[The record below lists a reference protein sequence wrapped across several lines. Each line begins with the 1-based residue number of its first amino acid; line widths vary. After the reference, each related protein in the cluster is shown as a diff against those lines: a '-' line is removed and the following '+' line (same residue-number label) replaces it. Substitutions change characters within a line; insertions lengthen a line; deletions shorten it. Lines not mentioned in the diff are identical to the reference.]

1 MLPLVV
7 LKKKI
12 LLKMEWV
19 MKEKMKNIICKTV
32 IFLCVMLLCAGIGG
46 NYDVKN
52 VQAKTV
58 VREITIGKGKSY
70 ALSEDFTIS
79 KKASYRTSNKKVA
92 TARNG
97 KITGKKYGKA
107 KVTVRNNGKTYVYKV
122 TVSKVYLTK
131 QNVKLNVKKSAT
143 VKVKGAK
150 GKVKWTSSNKKV
162 ATVKNGKIVARKK
175 GKAVVTAKVKAT
187 GAVLKCQV
195 TVVSAASGNADPA
208 NGNNDAGNGNNS
220 GSGSTGNN
228 DNTGNDGN
236 SNNTGGNTNDNNT
249 DNATPYLAKLS
260 NTKDSWEPVSKIT
273 LDDSDSMPLCMMN
286 CYGKTVLWT
295 SSDTDVVTITQPD
308 ARDKTY
314 VNIHAGVKSG
324 TGTVTATVDGKVYSC
339 TVEVT
344 LQPKQEPYLAVYSEN
359 SGTME
364 PVSELT
370 WNFGEETYTYI
381 YLVNADAD
389 TITWDCTDANVV
401 NIYDM
406 GNPTYVAVSNNIYGG
421 KATVTATCNGK
432 TYSCG
437 ITSYLLRDHTRS
449 MEEGTG
455 FDYEELKEIIESAV
469 TSAGTTEKVI
479 DVQEPL
485 EWSRTDLIKKNVTQ
499 DGSYTHYTVE
509 GSGDTVITGMTEDG
523 YTKVVLTITST
534 GKYIEKQGTYD
545 EELTNEVYDL
555 LKLEKTRNTDST
567 SACYSMPED
576 QLEFLLETADRWY
589 DGEISERSYHNLAMY
604 MPFENGM
611 CVTDPYGNKM
621 YSTSCTCET
630 VTLSNAGTAEEIVKG
645 ICSYMGCENL
655 DPQKG
660 WTWARNLL
668 YLKIHTDGNNVYV
681 YMIP

>member
-12 LLKMEWV
+12 LLKIKWV

-79 KKASYRTSNKKVA
+79 KKVSYKTSNKKIA

-107 KVTVRNNGKTYVYKV
+107 KVTVRNNGKTYVYRV

-195 TVVSAASGNADPA
+195 TVTTGSGNA
-208 NGNNDAGNGNNS
+208 NSGNTGNGDDS
-220 GSGSTGNN
+220 DSTGNN
-228 DNTGNDGN
+228 DNNNGD
-236 SNNTGGNTNDNNT
+236 NTGGNTDNGGGNNDNNNGGG
-249 DNATPYLAKLS
+249 DNNGNTGDNGNTTPV
-260 NTKDSWEPVSKIT
+260 DPEPVK
-273 LDDSDSMPLCMMN
+273 
-286 CYGKTVLWT
+286 
-295 SSDTDVVTITQPD
+295 
-308 ARDKTY
+308 
-314 VNIHAGVKSG
+314 
-324 TGTVTATVDGKVYSC
+324 
-339 TVEVT
+339 
-344 LQPKQEPYLAVYSEN
+344 EPYLAVYSEA
-359 SGTME
+359 SGNME
-364 PVSELT
+364 PVSELN

-381 YLVNADAD
+381 YLVNADSTVTWTSSDAD
-389 TITWDCTDANVV
+389 IAR
-401 NIYDM
+401 IYGYGDYASLR
-406 GNPTYVAVSNNIYGG
+406 NSTHGG
-421 KATVTATCNGK
+421 KATITATYDGK
-432 TYSCG
+432 AYSCE
-437 ITSYLLRDHTRS
+437 ITSYVICNCAWYLD
-449 MEEGTG
+449 EGMG
-455 FDYEELKEIIESAV
+455 FDYEELLENVEN
-469 TSAGTTEKVI
+469 AGYGEKII

-523 YTKVVLTITST
+523 YTKTVLTITST

-555 LKLEKTRNTDST
+555 LKLEDTRNTDST

-589 DGEISERSYHNLAMY
+589 NGEISERTYHNLAMY
-604 MPFENGM
+604 TEFEN
-611 CVTDPYGNKM
+611 VRNDITDHYGKKI
-621 YSTSCTCET
+621 YSTSCMCKQ
-630 VTLSNAGTAEEIVKG
+630 IVLEDSKTTES
-645 ICSYMGCENL
+645 IAKDITKYMGYNSI
-655 DPQKG
+655 DPTQQG
-660 WTWARNLL
+660 GTWGRDLL

>member
-1 MLPLVV
+1 
-7 LKKKI
+7 
-12 LLKMEWV
+12 
-19 MKEKMKNIICKTV
+19 
-32 IFLCVMLLCAGIGG
+32 MLLCAGIVG

-58 VREITIGKGKSY
+58 VREITIGKGKRY

-79 KKASYRTSNKKVA
+79 KKTSYKTSNKKVA

-107 KVTVRNNGKTYVYKV
+107 KVTVRNNGKTYVYRV

-150 GKVKWTSSNKKV
+150 GKVTWTSSNKKV

-175 GKAVVTAKVKAT
+175 GKAVVTAKGKAT

-195 TVVSAASGNADPA
+195 TVTTGSGNA
-208 NGNNDAGNGNNS
+208 NSGSGNSDAGNGDNS

-479 DVQEPL
+479 DVQESL
-485 EWSRTDLIKKNVTQ
+485 EWSRTDLIEKNVTQ

-523 YTKVVLTITST
+523 YTKTVLTITST

-545 EELTNEVYDL
+545 EELTNEVYEL
-555 LKLEKTRNTDST
+555 LKLEETRNTDRT

-589 DGEISERSYHNLAMY
+589 NGEISERAYHNLAMY
-604 MPFENGM
+604 TPFEN
-611 CVTDPYGNKM
+611 
-621 YSTSCTCET
+621 STNT
-630 VTLSNAGTAEEIVKG
+630 SNAYGDRIYSFSATCKTIVLSDVKTPEDIAKG
-645 ICSYMGCENL
+645 INTAMGCEYN
-655 DPQKG
+655 DPSQG
-660 WTWARNLL
+660 WVWSRPLF
-668 YLKIHTDGNNVYV
+668 YIKVHMSGNNVYV

>member
-12 LLKMEWV
+12 LLKIKWV

-79 KKASYRTSNKKVA
+79 KKTSYKTSNKKVA

-162 ATVKNGKIVARKK
+162 ATVKNGKIVAKK
-175 GKAVVTAKVKAT
+175 NGKAVVSAKVKAT

-195 TVVSAASGNADPA
+195 TVTTGSGNT
-208 NGNNDAGNGNNS
+208 NSGNGNNNS
-220 GSGSTGNN
+220 GNTGNGDDS
-228 DNTGNDGN
+228 DNTGNNGD
-236 SNNTGGNTNDNNT
+236 NTGGNTDNGGGNNDNNNGGG
-249 DNATPYLAKLS
+249 DNNGNTGDNGNTTPV
-260 NTKDSWEPVSKIT
+260 DPEPVK
-273 LDDSDSMPLCMMN
+273 
-286 CYGKTVLWT
+286 
-295 SSDTDVVTITQPD
+295 
-308 ARDKTY
+308 
-314 VNIHAGVKSG
+314 
-324 TGTVTATVDGKVYSC
+324 
-339 TVEVT
+339 
-344 LQPKQEPYLAVYSEN
+344 EPYLAVYSEA
-359 SGTME
+359 SGNME
-364 PVSELT
+364 PVSELN
-370 WNFGEETYTYI
+370 WNFGDETYTYI
-381 YLVNADAD
+381 YLVNADSTVTWTSSDAD
-389 TITWDCTDANVV
+389 IARVYGYGDYASLRNSTH
-401 NIYDM
+401 
-406 GNPTYVAVSNNIYGG
+406 GG
-421 KATVTATCNGK
+421 KATITATYNGK
-432 TYSCG
+432 TYSCE
-437 ITSYLLRDHTRS
+437 ITSYVMCNCAWYLD
-449 MEEGTG
+449 EGMG
-455 FDYEELKEIIESAV
+455 FDYEELLENVEN
-469 TSAGTTEKVI
+469 AGYGEKII

-545 EELTNEVYDL
+545 ENLTNEVYEL
-555 LKLEKTRNTDST
+555 LKNESTRNTDIT
-567 SACYSMPED
+567 SACYAMPED
-576 QLEFLLETADRWY
+576 QLQFILETADRWY
-589 DGEISERSYHNLAMY
+589 NGEISERTFHNLVWWT
-604 MPFENGM
+604 PFDS
-611 CVTDPYGNKM
+611 VVYTTTDHYGNKI
-621 YSTSCTCET
+621 YYPVGSCEKI
-630 VTLSNAGTAEEIVKG
+630 TLSNVSTADEIVKG
-645 ICSYMGCENL
+645 INEYMGFENST
-655 DPQKG
+655 
-660 WTWARNLL
+660 WTWSRKLL
-668 YLKIHTDGNNVYV
+668 YIKIHVNENNVYV
-681 YMIP
+681 YMIPA

>member
-1 MLPLVV
+1 MLPLIV
-7 LKKKI
+7 LEKRM

-32 IFLCVMLLCAGIGG
+32 IFLCVMLLCAGIVG

-79 KKASYRTSNKKVA
+79 KKASYKTSNKKVA

-162 ATVKNGKIVARKK
+162 ATVKNGKIVAKKK

-195 TVVSAASGNADPA
+195 TVTTGSGNT
-208 NGNNDAGNGNNS
+208 NSGNGNNNAGNTGNGDNS
-220 GSGSTGNN
+220 DNTGNN
-228 DNTGNDGN
+228 DNNGD
-236 SNNTGGNTNDNNT
+236 NTGGNTDNGGGNNDNNNGGG
-249 DNATPYLAKLS
+249 DNNGNTGDNGNTTPV
-260 NTKDSWEPVSKIT
+260 DPEPVK
-273 LDDSDSMPLCMMN
+273 
-286 CYGKTVLWT
+286 
-295 SSDTDVVTITQPD
+295 
-308 ARDKTY
+308 
-314 VNIHAGVKSG
+314 
-324 TGTVTATVDGKVYSC
+324 
-339 TVEVT
+339 
-344 LQPKQEPYLAVYSEN
+344 EPYLAVYSEA
-359 SGTME
+359 SGNME
-364 PVSELT
+364 PVSELN
-370 WNFGEETYTYI
+370 WNFGDETYTYI
-381 YLVNADAD
+381 YLVNADS
-389 TITWDCTDANVV
+389 TVTWTSSDAE
-401 NIYDM
+401 I
-406 GNPTYVAVSNNIYGG
+406 ARVSGYGDYASLRNSTHGG
-421 KATVTATCNGK
+421 KATITATYDGK
-432 TYSCG
+432 TYSCE
-437 ITSYLLRDHTRS
+437 ITSYLLYDTGWNLK
-449 MEEGTG
+449 EGMG
-455 FDYEELKEIIESAV
+455 FDYEELKEDIEN
-469 TSAGTTEKVI
+469 AGTTEKII

-545 EELTNEVYDL
+545 ENLTNEVYEL
-555 LKLEKTRNTDST
+555 LKLEETRNTNSE
-567 SACYSMPED
+567 SVRYSMPED
-576 QLEFLLETADRWY
+576 QLEFLLKTADRWY
-589 DGEISERSYHNLAMY
+589 NGEISERVYHNLAMY
-604 MPFENGM
+604 TSFEN
-611 CVTDPYGNKM
+611 VRDNITDYYGNKI
-621 YSTSCTCET
+621 YSTCCTCTQIKLED
-630 VTLSNAGTAEEIVKG
+630 SKTAENIAKD
-645 ICSYMGCENL
+645 ITKYMGFDNI
-655 DPQKG
+655 DPAQQG
-660 WTWARNLL
+660 GTWGRDLL

>member
-12 LLKMEWV
+12 LLKIKWV

-79 KKASYRTSNKKVA
+79 KKVSYKTSNKKVA

-195 TVVSAASGNADPA
+195 TVTTGSGNA
-208 NGNNDAGNGNNS
+208 NS
-220 GSGSTGNN
+220 GSGNSDAGNTGNGDDSDNTGNN
-228 DNTGNDGN
+228 DNNNGD
-236 SNNTGGNTNDNNT
+236 NTGGNTDNGGGNNDNNNGGG
-249 DNATPYLAKLS
+249 DNNGNTGDNGNTTPV
-260 NTKDSWEPVSKIT
+260 DPEPVK
-273 LDDSDSMPLCMMN
+273 
-286 CYGKTVLWT
+286 
-295 SSDTDVVTITQPD
+295 
-308 ARDKTY
+308 
-314 VNIHAGVKSG
+314 
-324 TGTVTATVDGKVYSC
+324 
-339 TVEVT
+339 
-344 LQPKQEPYLAVYSEN
+344 EPYLAVYSES

-381 YLVNADAD
+381 YLVNADSTVTWTSSDAD
-389 TITWDCTDANVV
+389 IAR
-401 NIYDM
+401 IYGYGDYASLR
-406 GNPTYVAVSNNIYGG
+406 NSTHGG
-421 KATVTATCNGK
+421 KATITATYDGK
-432 TYSCG
+432 AYSCE
-437 ITSYLLRDHTRS
+437 ITSYVICNCAWYLD
-449 MEEGTG
+449 EGMG
-455 FDYEELKEIIESAV
+455 FDYEELLENVEN
-469 TSAGTTEKVI
+469 AGYGEKII

-545 EELTNEVYDL
+545 ENLTNEVYEL
-555 LKLEKTRNTDST
+555 LKDKETRNTDIKSSHCST
-567 SACYSMPED
+567 TDE

-589 DGEISERSYHNLAMY
+589 NGEISERT
-604 MPFENGM
+604 F
-611 CVTDPYGNKM
+611 
-621 YSTSCTCET
+621 
-630 VTLSNAGTAEEIVKG
+630 
-645 ICSYMGCENL
+645 
-655 DPQKG
+655 
-660 WTWARNLL
+660 
-668 YLKIHTDGNNVYV
+668 NN
-681 YMIP
+681 

>member
-1 MLPLVV
+1 
-7 LKKKI
+7 
-12 LLKMEWV
+12 

-32 IFLCVMLLCAGIGG
+32 MFLCVMLLCAGIVG

-79 KKASYRTSNKKVA
+79 KKTSYKTSNKKVA

-162 ATVKNGKIVARKK
+162 ATVKNGKIVAKK
-175 GKAVVTAKVKAT
+175 NGKAVVTAKVKAT

-195 TVVSAASGNADPA
+195 TVTTGSGNT
-208 NGNNDAGNGNNS
+208 NSGNGNNNAGNTGNGDNS
-220 GSGSTGNN
+220 DNTGNN
-228 DNTGNDGN
+228 DNNNGD
-236 SNNTGGNTNDNNT
+236 NTGGNTDNGGGNNDNNNGGG
-249 DNATPYLAKLS
+249 DNNGNTGDNGNTTPV
-260 NTKDSWEPVSKIT
+260 DPEPVK
-273 LDDSDSMPLCMMN
+273 
-286 CYGKTVLWT
+286 
-295 SSDTDVVTITQPD
+295 
-308 ARDKTY
+308 
-314 VNIHAGVKSG
+314 
-324 TGTVTATVDGKVYSC
+324 
-339 TVEVT
+339 
-344 LQPKQEPYLAVYSEN
+344 EPYLAVYSEA
-359 SGTME
+359 SGDME

-370 WNFGEETYTYI
+370 WNFGDETYTYI
-381 YLVNADAD
+381 YLVNADSTVTWTSSDAEIARVYGYGD
-389 TITWDCTDANVV
+389 YASLRNSTHGGKTTITA
-401 NIYDM
+401 
-406 GNPTYVAVSNNIYGG
+406 TY
-421 KATVTATCNGK
+421 NGK
-432 TYSCG
+432 TYSCE
-437 ITSYLLRDHTRS
+437 ITSYLLYDTGWNLK
-449 MEEGTG
+449 EGMG
-455 FDYEELKEIIESAV
+455 FDYEELKEDIEN
-469 TSAGTTEKVI
+469 AGTTEKII

-545 EELTNEVYDL
+545 ENLTNEVYDL

>member
-1 MLPLVV
+1 MLPLIV
-7 LKKKI
+7 LEKRM

-32 IFLCVMLLCAGIGG
+32 MFLCVMLLCVGIIG

-79 KKASYRTSNKKVA
+79 KKTSYKTSNKKVA

-162 ATVKNGKIVARKK
+162 STVKNGKIVAKK
-175 GKAVVTAKVKAT
+175 NGKAVVTAKVKAT

-195 TVVSAASGNADPA
+195 TVTTGSGNT
-208 NGNNDAGNGNNS
+208 NSGNGNNNAGNTGNEDNS
-220 GSGSTGNN
+220 DNTGNN
-228 DNTGNDGN
+228 DNNGDNTSGNTDNG
-236 SNNTGGNTNDNNT
+236 GGNNDNNNGGG
-249 DNATPYLAKLS
+249 DNNGNTGDNGNTTPV
-260 NTKDSWEPVSKIT
+260 DPEPVK
-273 LDDSDSMPLCMMN
+273 
-286 CYGKTVLWT
+286 
-295 SSDTDVVTITQPD
+295 
-308 ARDKTY
+308 
-314 VNIHAGVKSG
+314 
-324 TGTVTATVDGKVYSC
+324 
-339 TVEVT
+339 
-344 LQPKQEPYLAVYSEN
+344 EPYLAVYSEA
-359 SGTME
+359 SGDME

-370 WNFGEETYTYI
+370 WNFGDETYTYI
-381 YLVNADAD
+381 YLVNADSTVTWTSSDAD
-389 TITWDCTDANVV
+389 IARVYGYGDYASLRNSTH
-401 NIYDM
+401 
-406 GNPTYVAVSNNIYGG
+406 GG
-421 KATVTATCNGK
+421 KATITATYNGK
-432 TYSCG
+432 TYSCE
-437 ITSYLLRDHTRS
+437 ITSYVMCNCAWYLD
-449 MEEGTG
+449 EGMG
-455 FDYEELKEIIESAV
+455 FDYEELLENVEN
-469 TSAGTTEKVI
+469 AGYGEKII

-545 EELTNEVYDL
+545 ENLTNEVYEL
-555 LKLEKTRNTDST
+555 LKLEETRNTDIT
-567 SACYSMPED
+567 SACYAMPED

-589 DGEISERSYHNLAMY
+589 NGEISERAYHNLAMY
-604 MPFENGM
+604 TPFEN
-611 CVTDPYGNKM
+611 
-621 YSTSCTCET
+621 STNT
-630 VTLSNAGTAEEIVKG
+630 SNAYGDKIYSFSATCKTIVLSDVKTPEDIAKG
-645 ICSYMGCENL
+645 INTAMGCEYN
-655 DPQKG
+655 DPSQG
-660 WTWARNLL
+660 WVWSRPLF
-668 YLKIHTDGNNVYV
+668 YIKVHMSGNNVYV

>member
-12 LLKMEWV
+12 LLKIKWV

-52 VQAKTV
+52 VQAKTA

-79 KKASYRTSNKKVA
+79 KKTSYKTSNKKVA

-175 GKAVVTAKVKAT
+175 GKTVVTAKVKAT

-195 TVVSAASGNADPA
+195 TVTTGSGNT
-208 NGNNDAGNGNNS
+208 NSGNTGNGDDSDN
-220 GSGSTGNN
+220 TGNN
-228 DNTGNDGN
+228 DNNNGD
-236 SNNTGGNTNDNNT
+236 NTGGNTDNGGGNNDNNNGGG
-249 DNATPYLAKLS
+249 DNNGNTGDNGNTTPV
-260 NTKDSWEPVSKIT
+260 DPEPVK
-273 LDDSDSMPLCMMN
+273 
-286 CYGKTVLWT
+286 
-295 SSDTDVVTITQPD
+295 
-308 ARDKTY
+308 
-314 VNIHAGVKSG
+314 
-324 TGTVTATVDGKVYSC
+324 
-339 TVEVT
+339 
-344 LQPKQEPYLAVYSEN
+344 EPYLAVYSET
-359 SGTME
+359 SGNME

-381 YLVNADAD
+381 YLVNADSTVTWTSSDAD
-389 TITWDCTDANVV
+389 IAR
-401 NIYDM
+401 IYGYGDYASLR
-406 GNPTYVAVSNNIYGG
+406 NSTHGG
-421 KATVTATCNGK
+421 KATITATYDGK
-432 TYSCG
+432 AYSCE
-437 ITSYLLRDHTRS
+437 ITSYVICNCAWYLD
-449 MEEGTG
+449 EGMG
-455 FDYEELKEIIESAV
+455 FDYEELLENVEN
-469 TSAGTTEKVI
+469 AGYGEKII

-523 YTKVVLTITST
+523 YTKTVLTITST

-545 EELTNEVYDL
+545 EELTNEVYEL
-555 LKLEKTRNTDST
+555 LKLEETRNTDRT

-589 DGEISERSYHNLAMY
+589 NGEISERAYHNLAMY
-604 MPFENGM
+604 TPFEN
-611 CVTDPYGNKM
+611 
-621 YSTSCTCET
+621 STNT
-630 VTLSNAGTAEEIVKG
+630 SNAYGDRIYSFSATCKTIVLSDVKTPEDIAKG
-645 ICSYMGCENL
+645 INTAMGCEYN
-655 DPQKG
+655 DPSQG
-660 WTWARNLL
+660 WVWSRPLF
-668 YLKIHTDGNNVYV
+668 YIKVHMSGNNVYV

>member
-32 IFLCVMLLCAGIGG
+32 MFLCVMLLCAGIVG

-79 KKASYRTSNKKVA
+79 KKTSYKTSNKKVA

-175 GKAVVTAKVKAT
+175 GKTVVTAKVKAT

-195 TVVSAASGNADPA
+195 TVTTGSGNT
-208 NGNNDAGNGNNS
+208 NSGNGNNNAGNTGNGDDS
-220 GSGSTGNN
+220 GNTGNN
-228 DNTGNDGN
+228 DNNNGD
-236 SNNTGGNTNDNNT
+236 NTGGNTDNGGGNNDNNNGGG
-249 DNATPYLAKLS
+249 DNNGNTGDNGNTTPV
-260 NTKDSWEPVSKIT
+260 DPEPVK
-273 LDDSDSMPLCMMN
+273 
-286 CYGKTVLWT
+286 
-295 SSDTDVVTITQPD
+295 
-308 ARDKTY
+308 
-314 VNIHAGVKSG
+314 
-324 TGTVTATVDGKVYSC
+324 
-339 TVEVT
+339 
-344 LQPKQEPYLAVYSEN
+344 EPYLAVYSET
-359 SGTME
+359 SGNME
-364 PVSELT
+364 PVSELN
-370 WNFGEETYTYI
+370 WNFGDETYTYI
-381 YLVNADAD
+381 YLVNADSTVTWTSSDAD
-389 TITWDCTDANVV
+389 IAR
-401 NIYDM
+401 IYGYGDYASLR
-406 GNPTYVAVSNNIYGG
+406 NSTHGG
-421 KATVTATCNGK
+421 KATITATYDGK
-432 TYSCG
+432 AYSCE
-437 ITSYLLRDHTRS
+437 ITSYVICNCAWYLD
-449 MEEGTG
+449 EGMG
-455 FDYEELKEIIESAV
+455 FDYEELLENVEN
-469 TSAGTTEKVI
+469 AGYGEKII

-545 EELTNEVYDL
+545 EELTNEVYEL

>member
-1 MLPLVV
+1 MRQNIGGSRYATACCF
-7 LKKKI
+7 KKENI
-12 LLKMEWV
+12 A
-19 MKEKMKNIICKTV
+19 KMKNIICKTV
-32 IFLCVMLLCAGIGG
+32 MFLCVMLLCAVIVG

-79 KKASYRTSNKKVA
+79 KKTSYKTSNKKVA

-107 KVTVRNNGKTYVYKV
+107 KVTVRNNGKTYVYRV

-195 TVVSAASGNADPA
+195 TVTTGSGNT
-208 NGNNDAGNGNNS
+208 NSGNGNNNS
-220 GSGSTGNN
+220 GNTGNGDDSDNTGNN
-228 DNTGNDGN
+228 DNNNGD
-236 SNNTGGNTNDNNT
+236 NTGGNTDNGGGNNDNNNGGG
-249 DNATPYLAKLS
+249 DNNGNTGDNGNTTPV
-260 NTKDSWEPVSKIT
+260 DPEPVK
-273 LDDSDSMPLCMMN
+273 
-286 CYGKTVLWT
+286 
-295 SSDTDVVTITQPD
+295 
-308 ARDKTY
+308 
-314 VNIHAGVKSG
+314 
-324 TGTVTATVDGKVYSC
+324 
-339 TVEVT
+339 
-344 LQPKQEPYLAVYSEN
+344 EPYLAVYSEA
-359 SGTME
+359 SGDME
-364 PVSELT
+364 PVSELN
-370 WNFGEETYTYI
+370 WNFGDETYTYI
-381 YLVNADAD
+381 YLVNADD
-389 TITWDCTDANVV
+389 DNIVWNCTDSNVV

-406 GNPTYVAVSNNIYGG
+406 GNPTYVAVSNNLYGG
-421 KATVTATCNGK
+421 KAAVTATCNGK
-432 TYSCG
+432 TYTCN

-545 EELTNEVYDL
+545 ENLTNEVYEL
-555 LKLEKTRNTDST
+555 LKDKETRNTDIKSSHCST
-567 SACYSMPED
+567 TDE

-589 DGEISERSYHNLAMY
+589 NGEISERTFNNLAWY
-604 MPFENGM
+604 TPFEN
-611 CVTDPYGNKM
+611 VPFYAVDFYGNRE
-621 YSTSCTCET
+621 YFGT
-630 VTLSNAGTAEEIVKG
+630 VGCKTIILSDVKNTEDIVNG
-645 ICSYMGCENL
+645 INQYMNYDGS
-655 DPQKG
+655 QSS
-660 WTWARNLL
+660 WIWVRNLL

>member
-12 LLKMEWV
+12 LLKIEWV

-32 IFLCVMLLCAGIGG
+32 MFLCVMLLCAGIGG

-79 KKASYRTSNKKVA
+79 KKVSYKTSNKKVA

-228 DNTGNDGN
+228 DNTG
-236 SNNTGGNTNDNNT
+236 GNTSGNT
-249 DNATPYLAKLS
+249 DNGGGNSSNNNDGGDNSGNTGDNGNTTPI
-260 NTKDSWEPVSKIT
+260 DPEPVK
-273 LDDSDSMPLCMMN
+273 
-286 CYGKTVLWT
+286 
-295 SSDTDVVTITQPD
+295 
-308 ARDKTY
+308 
-314 VNIHAGVKSG
+314 
-324 TGTVTATVDGKVYSC
+324 
-339 TVEVT
+339 
-344 LQPKQEPYLAVYSEN
+344 EPYLAVYSES

-364 PVSELT
+364 PISELT

-381 YLVNADAD
+381 YLVNADSNV
-389 TITWDCTDANVV
+389 TWTSTDAD
-401 NIYDM
+401 IAM
-406 GNPTYVAVSNNIYGG
+406 VSGYGDYASLRNSTHGG
-421 KATVTATCNGK
+421 KATVTASYNGK
-432 TYSCG
+432 TYSCN
-437 ITSYLLRDHTRS
+437 IVSYFLYDTGWNLK
-449 MEEGTG
+449 EGMG
-455 FDYEELKEIIESAV
+455 FDYEELLEEFERVGS
-469 TSAGTTEKVI
+469 
-479 DVQEPL
+479 VQEPL

>member
-1 MLPLVV
+1 M
-7 LKKKI
+7 
-12 LLKMEWV
+12 
-19 MKEKMKNIICKTV
+19 
-32 IFLCVMLLCAGIGG
+32 
-46 NYDVKN
+46 
-52 VQAKTV
+52 

-79 KKASYRTSNKKVA
+79 KKTSYKTSNKKVA

-228 DNTGNDGN
+228 DNTG
-236 SNNTGGNTNDNNT
+236 GNTSGNT
-249 DNATPYLAKLS
+249 DNGGGNSSNNNDGGDNSGNTGDNGNTTPI
-260 NTKDSWEPVSKIT
+260 DPEPVK
-273 LDDSDSMPLCMMN
+273 
-286 CYGKTVLWT
+286 
-295 SSDTDVVTITQPD
+295 
-308 ARDKTY
+308 
-314 VNIHAGVKSG
+314 
-324 TGTVTATVDGKVYSC
+324 
-339 TVEVT
+339 
-344 LQPKQEPYLAVYSEN
+344 EPYLAVYSES

-364 PVSELT
+364 PISELT

-381 YLVNADAD
+381 YLVNADSNV
-389 TITWDCTDANVV
+389 TWTSTDAD
-401 NIYDM
+401 IAM
-406 GNPTYVAVSNNIYGG
+406 VSGYGDYASLRNSTHGG
-421 KATVTATCNGK
+421 KATVTASYNGK
-432 TYSCG
+432 TYSCN
-437 ITSYLLRDHTRS
+437 IVSYFLYDTGWNLK
-449 MEEGTG
+449 EGMG
-455 FDYEELKEIIESAV
+455 FDYEELLEEFERVGS
-469 TSAGTTEKVI
+469 
-479 DVQEPL
+479 VQEPL

>member
-12 LLKMEWV
+12 LLKIKWV

-79 KKASYRTSNKKVA
+79 KKVSYKTSNKKVA

-107 KVTVRNNGKTYVYKV
+107 KVTVRNNGKTYVYRV

-162 ATVKNGKIVARKK
+162 ATVKNGKIVAKK
-175 GKAVVTAKVKAT
+175 NGKAVVSAKVKAT

-195 TVVSAASGNADPA
+195 TVTTGSGNT
-208 NGNNDAGNGNNS
+208 NS
-220 GSGSTGNN
+220 GSGNSDAGNTGNGDDSDNTGNN
-228 DNTGNDGN
+228 DNNNGD
-236 SNNTGGNTNDNNT
+236 NTGGNTDNGGGNNDNNNGGG
-249 DNATPYLAKLS
+249 DNNGNTGDNGNTTPV
-260 NTKDSWEPVSKIT
+260 DPEPVK
-273 LDDSDSMPLCMMN
+273 
-286 CYGKTVLWT
+286 
-295 SSDTDVVTITQPD
+295 
-308 ARDKTY
+308 
-314 VNIHAGVKSG
+314 
-324 TGTVTATVDGKVYSC
+324 
-339 TVEVT
+339 
-344 LQPKQEPYLAVYSEN
+344 EPYLAVYSES

-381 YLVNADAD
+381 YLVNADSTVTWTSSDAD
-389 TITWDCTDANVV
+389 IAR
-401 NIYDM
+401 IYGYGDYASLR
-406 GNPTYVAVSNNIYGG
+406 NSTHGG
-421 KATVTATCNGK
+421 KATITATYDGK
-432 TYSCG
+432 AYSCE
-437 ITSYLLRDHTRS
+437 ITSYVICNCAWYLD
-449 MEEGTG
+449 EGMG
-455 FDYEELKEIIESAV
+455 FDYEELLENVEN
-469 TSAGTTEKVI
+469 AGYGEKII

-545 EELTNEVYDL
+545 ENLTNEVYDL
-555 LKLEKTRNTDST
+555 LKLERTRNTDST

-576 QLEFLLETADRWY
+576 QMMFLLETADRWY
-589 DGEISERSYHNLAMY
+589 NGEISERKLLNTVTYTS
-604 MPFENGM
+604 FENA
-611 CVTDPYGNKM
+611 TYYALDIYGNRE
-621 YSTSCTCET
+621 YF
-630 VTLSNAGTAEEIVKG
+630 GTGGCQTINLQGVKTADDIVKG
-645 ICSYMGCENL
+645 VSSYMGYDNL
-655 DPQKG
+655 DPAQG
-660 WTWARNLL
+660 WTWHRDLL

>member
-12 LLKMEWV
+12 LLKMEWA

-32 IFLCVMLLCAGIGG
+32 MFLCVMLLCAVIVG

-79 KKASYRTSNKKVA
+79 KKTSYKTSNKKVA

-162 ATVKNGKIVARKK
+162 ATVKNGKIVAKK
-175 GKAVVTAKVKAT
+175 NGKAVVSAKVKAT

-195 TVVSAASGNADPA
+195 TVTTGSGNA
-208 NGNNDAGNGNNS
+208 NSGSGNSDAGNGDNS

-228 DNTGNDGN
+228 DNAGNDGN

-523 YTKVVLTITST
+523 YTKAVLTITST

-545 EELTNEVYDL
+545 EELTNEVYEL
-555 LKLEKTRNTDST
+555 LKNEGTRNTDST
-567 SACYSMPED
+567 SSWYAMPED
-576 QLEFLLETADRWY
+576 QMEFLLKTADRWY
-589 DGEISERSYHNLAMY
+589 NGEISERTYHNLAMY
-604 MPFENGM
+604 TPFENAPYT
-611 CVTDPYGNKM
+611 TDRYGNRR
-621 YSTSCTCET
+621 YSISCACET
-630 VTLSNAGTAEEIVKG
+630 IVLYNVEKPEDIAKG
-645 ICSYMGCENL
+645 INTAKGYENN
-655 DPQKG
+655 DPSQG
-660 WTWARNLL
+660 WVWARDLL

>member
-12 LLKMEWV
+12 LLKIKWV

-79 KKASYRTSNKKVA
+79 KKVSYKTSNKKVA

-195 TVVSAASGNADPA
+195 TVTTGSGNA
-208 NGNNDAGNGNNS
+208 NS
-220 GSGSTGNN
+220 GSGNSDAGNTGNGDDSDNTGNN
-228 DNTGNDGN
+228 DNAGNDGN

-523 YTKVVLTITST
+523 YTKTVLTITST

-545 EELTNEVYDL
+545 EELTNEVYEL
-555 LKLEKTRNTDST
+555 LKLEETRNTDIT
-567 SACYSMPED
+567 SACYAMPED
-576 QLEFLLETADRWY
+576 QLQFILETADRCY
-589 DGEISERSYHNLAMY
+589 NGEISERTYHNLVETTS
-604 MPFENGM
+604 FENTM
-611 CVTDPYGNKM
+611 CITDSYGNKL
-621 YSTSCTCET
+621 YSSEGQFET
-630 VTLSNAGTAEEIVKG
+630 IVLTGVKTADDIVKG
-645 ICSYMGCENL
+645 ISSYKGYENL
-655 DPQKG
+655 DPKKG
-660 WTWARNLL
+660 WTWSRKLL
-668 YLKIHTDGNNVYV
+668 YIKIHVDGEKTYI
-681 YMIP
+681 YMDA

>member
-12 LLKMEWV
+12 LLKIKWV

-79 KKASYRTSNKKVA
+79 KKTSYKTSNKKVA

-162 ATVKNGKIVARKK
+162 ATVKNGKIVAKK
-175 GKAVVTAKVKAT
+175 NGKAVVSAKVKAT

-195 TVVSAASGNADPA
+195 TVTTGSGNT
-208 NGNNDAGNGNNS
+208 NSGNGNNNS
-220 GSGSTGNN
+220 GNTGNRDDS
-228 DNTGNDGN
+228 DNTGNNGD
-236 SNNTGGNTNDNNT
+236 NTGGNTDNGGGNNDNNNGGG
-249 DNATPYLAKLS
+249 DNNGNTGDNGNTTPV
-260 NTKDSWEPVSKIT
+260 DPEPVK
-273 LDDSDSMPLCMMN
+273 
-286 CYGKTVLWT
+286 
-295 SSDTDVVTITQPD
+295 
-308 ARDKTY
+308 
-314 VNIHAGVKSG
+314 
-324 TGTVTATVDGKVYSC
+324 
-339 TVEVT
+339 
-344 LQPKQEPYLAVYSEN
+344 EPYLAVYSEA
-359 SGTME
+359 SGNME
-364 PVSELT
+364 PVSELN
-370 WNFGEETYTYI
+370 WNFGDETYTYI
-381 YLVNADAD
+381 YLVNADSTVTWTSSDAD
-389 TITWDCTDANVV
+389 IARVYGYGDYASLRNSTH
-401 NIYDM
+401 
-406 GNPTYVAVSNNIYGG
+406 GG
-421 KATVTATCNGK
+421 KATITATYNGK
-432 TYSCG
+432 TYSCE
-437 ITSYLLRDHTRS
+437 ITSYVMCNCAWYLD
-449 MEEGTG
+449 EGMG
-455 FDYEELKEIIESAV
+455 FDYEELLENVEN
-469 TSAGTTEKVI
+469 AGYGEKII

-545 EELTNEVYDL
+545 ENLTNEVYEL
-555 LKLEKTRNTDST
+555 LKNESTRNTDIT
-567 SACYSMPED
+567 SACYAMPED
-576 QLEFLLETADRWY
+576 QLQFILETADRWY
-589 DGEISERSYHNLAMY
+589 NGEISERTFHNLVWWT
-604 MPFENGM
+604 PFDS
-611 CVTDPYGNKM
+611 VVYTTTDHYGNKI
-621 YSTSCTCET
+621 YYPVGSCEKI
-630 VTLSNAGTAEEIVKG
+630 TLSNVSTADEIVKG
-645 ICSYMGCENL
+645 INEYMGFENST
-655 DPQKG
+655 
-660 WTWARNLL
+660 WTWSRKLL
-668 YLKIHTDGNNVYV
+668 YIKIHVNENNVYV
-681 YMIP
+681 YIIPA

>member
-1 MLPLVV
+1 
-7 LKKKI
+7 
-12 LLKMEWV
+12 

-32 IFLCVMLLCAGIGG
+32 MFLCVMLLCVGIIG

-79 KKASYRTSNKKVA
+79 KKTSYKTSNKKVA

-150 GKVKWTSSNKKV
+150 GKVTWTSSNKKV

-195 TVVSAASGNADPA
+195 TVTTGSGNA
-208 NGNNDAGNGNNS
+208 NSGNGNNNS
-220 GSGSTGNN
+220 GNTGNGDDSDNTGNN
-228 DNTGNDGN
+228 DNNNGD
-236 SNNTGGNTNDNNT
+236 NTGGNTDNGGGNNDNNNGGG
-249 DNATPYLAKLS
+249 DNNGNTGDNGNTTPV
-260 NTKDSWEPVSKIT
+260 DPEPVK
-273 LDDSDSMPLCMMN
+273 
-286 CYGKTVLWT
+286 
-295 SSDTDVVTITQPD
+295 
-308 ARDKTY
+308 
-314 VNIHAGVKSG
+314 
-324 TGTVTATVDGKVYSC
+324 
-339 TVEVT
+339 
-344 LQPKQEPYLAVYSEN
+344 EPYLAVYSES

-364 PVSELT
+364 PISELT

-381 YLVNADAD
+381 YLVNADSNV
-389 TITWDCTDANVV
+389 TWTSTDVDIA
-401 NIYDM
+401 M
-406 GNPTYVAVSNNIYGG
+406 VSGYGDYASLRNSTHGG
-421 KATVTATCNGK
+421 KATVTASYNGK
-432 TYSCG
+432 TYSCN
-437 ITSYLLRDHTRS
+437 IVSYFLYDTGWNLK
-449 MEEGTG
+449 EGMG
-455 FDYEELKEIIESAV
+455 FDYEELLEEFERV
-469 TSAGTTEKVI
+469 GN
-479 DVQEPL
+479 VQEPL

-555 LKLEKTRNTDST
+555 LKLEDTRNTDST

-589 DGEISERSYHNLAMY
+589 NGEISERTYHNLAMY
-604 MPFENGM
+604 TEFEN
-611 CVTDPYGNKM
+611 VRNDITDHYGKKI
-621 YSTSCTCET
+621 YSTSCMCKQ
-630 VTLSNAGTAEEIVKG
+630 IVLEDSKTTES
-645 ICSYMGCENL
+645 IAKDITKYMGYNSI
-655 DPQKG
+655 DPTQQG
-660 WTWARNLL
+660 GTWGRDLL

>member
-12 LLKMEWV
+12 LLKIKWV

-79 KKASYRTSNKKVA
+79 KKVSYKTSNKKVA

-107 KVTVRNNGKTYVYKV
+107 KVTVRNNGKTYVYRV

-175 GKAVVTAKVKAT
+175 GKAVVTAKGKAT

-195 TVVSAASGNADPA
+195 TVTTGSGNT
-208 NGNNDAGNGNNS
+208 NSGNGNNNS
-220 GSGSTGNN
+220 GNTGNGDDSGNIGNN
-228 DNTGNDGN
+228 DNNNGD
-236 SNNTGGNTNDNNT
+236 NTGGNTDNGGGNNDNNNGGG
-249 DNATPYLAKLS
+249 DNNGNTGDNGNTTPV
-260 NTKDSWEPVSKIT
+260 DPEPVK
-273 LDDSDSMPLCMMN
+273 
-286 CYGKTVLWT
+286 
-295 SSDTDVVTITQPD
+295 
-308 ARDKTY
+308 
-314 VNIHAGVKSG
+314 
-324 TGTVTATVDGKVYSC
+324 
-339 TVEVT
+339 
-344 LQPKQEPYLAVYSEN
+344 EPYLAVYSES

-364 PVSELT
+364 PVSELN
-370 WNFGEETYTYI
+370 WNFGDETYTYI
-381 YLVNADAD
+381 YLVNADD
-389 TITWDCTDANVV
+389 DNIVWNCTDSNVV

-406 GNPTYVAVSNNIYGG
+406 GNPTYVAVSNNLYGG
-421 KATVTATCNGK
+421 KAAVTATCNGK
-432 TYSCG
+432 TYTCN

-545 EELTNEVYDL
+545 ENLTNEVYEL
-555 LKLEKTRNTDST
+555 LKDKETRNTDIKSSHCST
-567 SACYSMPED
+567 TDE

-589 DGEISERSYHNLAMY
+589 NGEISERTFNNLAWY
-604 MPFENGM
+604 TPFEN
-611 CVTDPYGNKM
+611 VPFYAVDFYGNRE
-621 YSTSCTCET
+621 YFGT
-630 VTLSNAGTAEEIVKG
+630 VGCKTIILSDVKNTEDIVNG
-645 ICSYMGCENL
+645 INQYMNYDGS
-655 DPQKG
+655 QSS
-660 WTWARNLL
+660 WIWVRNLL

>member
-32 IFLCVMLLCAGIGG
+32 IFLCVMLLCAGIVG

-79 KKASYRTSNKKVA
+79 KKTSYKTSNKKVA

-175 GKAVVTAKVKAT
+175 GKTVVTAKVKAT

-195 TVVSAASGNADPA
+195 TVTTGSGNT
-208 NGNNDAGNGNNS
+208 NSGNGNNNAGNTGNGDDS
-220 GSGSTGNN
+220 GNTGNN
-228 DNTGNDGN
+228 DNNNGD
-236 SNNTGGNTNDNNT
+236 NTGGNTDNGGGNNDNNNGGG
-249 DNATPYLAKLS
+249 DNNGNTGDNGNTTPV
-260 NTKDSWEPVSKIT
+260 DPEPVK
-273 LDDSDSMPLCMMN
+273 
-286 CYGKTVLWT
+286 
-295 SSDTDVVTITQPD
+295 
-308 ARDKTY
+308 
-314 VNIHAGVKSG
+314 
-324 TGTVTATVDGKVYSC
+324 
-339 TVEVT
+339 
-344 LQPKQEPYLAVYSEN
+344 EPYLAVYSET
-359 SGTME
+359 SGNME
-364 PVSELT
+364 PVSELN
-370 WNFGEETYTYI
+370 WNFGDETYTYI
-381 YLVNADAD
+381 YLVNADSTVTWTSSDAD
-389 TITWDCTDANVV
+389 IAR
-401 NIYDM
+401 IYGYGDYASLR
-406 GNPTYVAVSNNIYGG
+406 NSTHGG
-421 KATVTATCNGK
+421 KATITATYDGK
-432 TYSCG
+432 AYSCE
-437 ITSYLLRDHTRS
+437 ITSYVICNCAWYLD
-449 MEEGTG
+449 EGMG
-455 FDYEELKEIIESAV
+455 FDYEELLENVEN
-469 TSAGTTEKVI
+469 AGYGEKII

-545 EELTNEVYDL
+545 EELTNEVYEL

>member
-12 LLKMEWV
+12 LLKIKWV

-79 KKASYRTSNKKVA
+79 KKTSYKTSNKKVA

-162 ATVKNGKIVARKK
+162 ATVKNGKIVAKK
-175 GKAVVTAKVKAT
+175 NGKAVVSAKVKAT

-195 TVVSAASGNADPA
+195 TVTTGSGNT
-208 NGNNDAGNGNNS
+208 NSGNGNNNS
-220 GSGSTGNN
+220 GNTGNGDDS
-228 DNTGNDGN
+228 DNTGNNGD
-236 SNNTGGNTNDNNT
+236 NTGGNTDNGGGNNDNNNGGG
-249 DNATPYLAKLS
+249 DNNGNTGDNGNTTPV
-260 NTKDSWEPVSKIT
+260 DPEPVK
-273 LDDSDSMPLCMMN
+273 
-286 CYGKTVLWT
+286 
-295 SSDTDVVTITQPD
+295 
-308 ARDKTY
+308 
-314 VNIHAGVKSG
+314 
-324 TGTVTATVDGKVYSC
+324 
-339 TVEVT
+339 
-344 LQPKQEPYLAVYSEN
+344 EPYLAVYSEA
-359 SGTME
+359 SGNME
-364 PVSELT
+364 PVSELN
-370 WNFGEETYTYI
+370 WNFGDETYTYI
-381 YLVNADAD
+381 YLVNADSTVTWTSSDAD
-389 TITWDCTDANVV
+389 IARVYGYGDYASLRNSTH
-401 NIYDM
+401 
-406 GNPTYVAVSNNIYGG
+406 GG
-421 KATVTATCNGK
+421 KATITATYNGK
-432 TYSCG
+432 TYSCE
-437 ITSYLLRDHTRS
+437 ITSYVMCNCAWYLD
-449 MEEGTG
+449 EGMG
-455 FDYEELKEIIESAV
+455 FDYEELLKNVEN
-469 TSAGTTEKVI
+469 AGYGEKII

-545 EELTNEVYDL
+545 ENLTNEVYEL
-555 LKLEKTRNTDST
+555 LKNESTRNTDIT
-567 SACYSMPED
+567 SACYAMPED
-576 QLEFLLETADRWY
+576 QLQFILETADRWY
-589 DGEISERSYHNLAMY
+589 NGEISERTFHNLVWWT
-604 MPFENGM
+604 PFDS
-611 CVTDPYGNKM
+611 VVYTTTDHYGNKI
-621 YSTSCTCET
+621 YYPVGSCEKI
-630 VTLSNAGTAEEIVKG
+630 TLSNVSTADEIVKG
-645 ICSYMGCENL
+645 INEYMGFENST
-655 DPQKG
+655 
-660 WTWARNLL
+660 WTWSRKLL
-668 YLKIHTDGNNVYV
+668 YIKIHVNENNVYV
-681 YMIP
+681 YMIPA

>member
-1 MLPLVV
+1 MLPLIV
-7 LKKKI
+7 LEKRM

-32 IFLCVMLLCAGIGG
+32 MFLCVMLLCVGIIG

-79 KKASYRTSNKKVA
+79 KKASYKTSNKKVA

-97 KITGKKYGKA
+97 KITGKKYGKV

-150 GKVKWTSSNKKV
+150 GKVTWTSSNKKV
-162 ATVKNGKIVARKK
+162 ATVKNGKIVAKK
-175 GKAVVTAKVKAT
+175 NGKAVVTAKVKAT

-195 TVVSAASGNADPA
+195 TVTTDSGNT
-208 NGNNDAGNGNNS
+208 NSGNGNNNAGNTGNGDNS
-220 GSGSTGNN
+220 DNTGNN
-228 DNTGNDGN
+228 DNNNGD
-236 SNNTGGNTNDNNT
+236 NTGGNTDNGGGNNDNNNGGG
-249 DNATPYLAKLS
+249 DNNGNTGDNGNTTPV
-260 NTKDSWEPVSKIT
+260 DPEPVK
-273 LDDSDSMPLCMMN
+273 
-286 CYGKTVLWT
+286 
-295 SSDTDVVTITQPD
+295 
-308 ARDKTY
+308 
-314 VNIHAGVKSG
+314 
-324 TGTVTATVDGKVYSC
+324 
-339 TVEVT
+339 
-344 LQPKQEPYLAVYSEN
+344 EPYLAVYSEA
-359 SGTME
+359 SGNME

-370 WNFGEETYTYI
+370 WNFGDETYTYI
-381 YLVNADAD
+381 YLANVDDDN
-389 TITWDCTDANVV
+389 IVWNCTDSNVV
-401 NIYDM
+401 NMYDM
-406 GNPTYVAVSNNIYGG
+406 GNPTYIAVSNSLYGG
-421 KATVTATCNGK
+421 KATITATYDGK
-432 TYSCG
+432 TYACN
-437 ITSYLLRDHTRS
+437 ITSYVLRDYTRN
-449 MEEGTG
+449 MEEGAG
-455 FDYEELKEIIESAV
+455 FDYDELKEIIESAA
-469 TSAGTTEKVI
+469 TNAGTTEKII

-545 EELTNEVYDL
+545 EELTNEVYEL

-589 DGEISERSYHNLAMY
+589 NGEISERSYHNLAMY

>member
-1 MLPLVV
+1 
-7 LKKKI
+7 
-12 LLKMEWV
+12 

-32 IFLCVMLLCAGIGG
+32 MFLCVMLLCVGIIG

-79 KKASYRTSNKKVA
+79 KKASYKTSNKKVA

-150 GKVKWTSSNKKV
+150 GKVTWTSSNKKV
-162 ATVKNGKIVARKK
+162 ATVKNGKIVAKK
-175 GKAVVTAKVKAT
+175 NGKAVVTAKVKAT

-195 TVVSAASGNADPA
+195 TVTTGSGNT
-208 NGNNDAGNGNNS
+208 NSGNGNNNAGNTGNGDNS
-220 GSGSTGNN
+220 DNTGNN
-228 DNTGNDGN
+228 DNNNGD
-236 SNNTGGNTNDNNT
+236 NTGGNTDNGGGNNDNNNGGG
-249 DNATPYLAKLS
+249 DNNGNTGDNGNTTPV
-260 NTKDSWEPVSKIT
+260 DPEPVK
-273 LDDSDSMPLCMMN
+273 
-286 CYGKTVLWT
+286 
-295 SSDTDVVTITQPD
+295 
-308 ARDKTY
+308 
-314 VNIHAGVKSG
+314 
-324 TGTVTATVDGKVYSC
+324 
-339 TVEVT
+339 
-344 LQPKQEPYLAVYSEN
+344 EPYLAVYSEA
-359 SGTME
+359 SGDME

-370 WNFGEETYTYI
+370 WNFGDETYTYI
-381 YLVNADAD
+381 YLVNADSTVTWTSSDAD
-389 TITWDCTDANVV
+389 IAR
-401 NIYDM
+401 
-406 GNPTYVAVSNNIYGG
+406 VSGYGDYASLRNSTHGG
-421 KATVTATCNGK
+421 KATITATYDGK
-432 TYSCG
+432 TYSCE
-437 ITSYLLRDHTRS
+437 ITSYLLYDTGWNLK
-449 MEEGTG
+449 EGMG
-455 FDYEELKEIIESAV
+455 FDYEELKEDIEN
-469 TSAGTTEKVI
+469 AGTTEKII

-545 EELTNEVYDL
+545 EELTNEVYEL
-555 LKLEKTRNTDST
+555 LKNEGTRNTDST
-567 SACYSMPED
+567 SSWYAMPED
-576 QLEFLLETADRWY
+576 QLEFLLKTADRWY
-589 DGEISERSYHNLAMY
+589 NGEISERTYHNLAMY
-604 MPFENGM
+604 TPFENAPYT
-611 CVTDPYGNKM
+611 TDRYGNRR
-621 YSTSCTCET
+621 YSISCACET
-630 VTLSNAGTAEEIVKG
+630 IVLYNVETPEDIAKG
-645 ICSYMGCENL
+645 INTAKGYENN
-655 DPQKG
+655 DPSQG
-660 WTWARNLL
+660 WVWARDLL

>member
-107 KVTVRNNGKTYVYKV
+107 KVTVRSNGKTYVYKV

-228 DNTGNDGN
+228 DNTG
-236 SNNTGGNTNDNNT
+236 GNTSGNT
-249 DNATPYLAKLS
+249 DNGGGNSSNNNDGGDNSGNTGDNGNTTPI
-260 NTKDSWEPVSKIT
+260 DPEPVK
-273 LDDSDSMPLCMMN
+273 
-286 CYGKTVLWT
+286 
-295 SSDTDVVTITQPD
+295 
-308 ARDKTY
+308 
-314 VNIHAGVKSG
+314 
-324 TGTVTATVDGKVYSC
+324 
-339 TVEVT
+339 
-344 LQPKQEPYLAVYSEN
+344 EPYLAVYSES

-364 PVSELT
+364 PISELT

-381 YLVNADAD
+381 YLVNADSNV
-389 TITWDCTDANVV
+389 TWTSTDAD
-401 NIYDM
+401 IAM
-406 GNPTYVAVSNNIYGG
+406 VSGYGDYASLRNSTHGG
-421 KATVTATCNGK
+421 KATVTASYNGK
-432 TYSCG
+432 TYSCN
-437 ITSYLLRDHTRS
+437 IVSYFLYDTGWNLK
-449 MEEGTG
+449 EGMG
-455 FDYEELKEIIESAV
+455 FDYEELLEEFERVGS
-469 TSAGTTEKVI
+469 
-479 DVQEPL
+479 VQEPL

>member
-12 LLKMEWV
+12 LLKIEWV

-32 IFLCVMLLCAGIGG
+32 MFLCVMLLCAGIVG

-79 KKASYRTSNKKVA
+79 KKTSYKTSNKKVA

-162 ATVKNGKIVARKK
+162 ATVKNGKIVAKK
-175 GKAVVTAKVKAT
+175 NGKAVVSAKVKAT

-195 TVVSAASGNADPA
+195 TVTTGSGNT
-208 NGNNDAGNGNNS
+208 NSGNGNNNS
-220 GSGSTGNN
+220 GNTGNGDDSDNTGNN
-228 DNTGNDGN
+228 DNNNGD
-236 SNNTGGNTNDNNT
+236 NTGGNTDNGGGNNDNNNGGG
-249 DNATPYLAKLS
+249 DNNGNTGDNGNTTPV
-260 NTKDSWEPVSKIT
+260 DPEPVK
-273 LDDSDSMPLCMMN
+273 
-286 CYGKTVLWT
+286 
-295 SSDTDVVTITQPD
+295 
-308 ARDKTY
+308 
-314 VNIHAGVKSG
+314 
-324 TGTVTATVDGKVYSC
+324 
-339 TVEVT
+339 
-344 LQPKQEPYLAVYSEN
+344 EPYLAVYSEA
-359 SGTME
+359 SGNME
-364 PVSELT
+364 PVSELN
-370 WNFGEETYTYI
+370 WNFGDETYTYI
-381 YLVNADAD
+381 YLVNADSTVTWTSSDAD
-389 TITWDCTDANVV
+389 IARVYGYGDYASLRNSTH
-401 NIYDM
+401 
-406 GNPTYVAVSNNIYGG
+406 GG
-421 KATVTATCNGK
+421 KATITATYNGK
-432 TYSCG
+432 TYSCE
-437 ITSYLLRDHTRS
+437 ITSYVMCNCAWYLD
-449 MEEGTG
+449 EGMG
-455 FDYEELKEIIESAV
+455 FDYEELLENVEN
-469 TSAGTTEKVI
+469 AGYGEKII

-545 EELTNEVYDL
+545 ENLTNEVYEL
-555 LKLEKTRNTDST
+555 LKNESTRNTDIT
-567 SACYSMPED
+567 SACYAMPED
-576 QLEFLLETADRWY
+576 QLQFILETADRWY
-589 DGEISERSYHNLAMY
+589 NGEISERTFHNLVWWT
-604 MPFENGM
+604 PFDS
-611 CVTDPYGNKM
+611 VVYTTTDHYGNKI
-621 YSTSCTCET
+621 YYPVGSCEKI
-630 VTLSNAGTAEEIVKG
+630 TLSNVSTADEIVKG
-645 ICSYMGCENL
+645 INEYMGFENST
-655 DPQKG
+655 
-660 WTWARNLL
+660 WTWSRKLL
-668 YLKIHTDGNNVYV
+668 YIKIHVNENNVYV
-681 YMIP
+681 YMIPA